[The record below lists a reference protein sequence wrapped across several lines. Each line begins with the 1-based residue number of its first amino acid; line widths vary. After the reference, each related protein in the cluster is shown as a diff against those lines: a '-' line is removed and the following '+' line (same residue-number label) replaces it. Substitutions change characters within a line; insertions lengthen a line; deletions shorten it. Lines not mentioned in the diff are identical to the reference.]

1 MGLIRAELEVA
12 NWSDIHL
19 SKKGIIPKEKIR
31 KMNVKFLVDSGA
43 SMMAINEDVVAQLGL
58 EKVDSR
64 LAEMANGE
72 TIHLDVVGPLELR
85 FGTRRSSVDAMV
97 LPGNSE
103 CLLGAIPMQD
113 LDLVIFE
120 KEEKIMINPEQ
131 PYISKKPLK

>member
-1 MGLIRAELEVA
+1 MGLIRTELEVA

-72 TIHLDVVGPLELR
+72 TIHLDVVGPLDCAL
-85 FGTRRSSVDAMV
+85 A
-97 LPGNSE
+97 
-103 CLLGAIPMQD
+103 
-113 LDLVIFE
+113 LDVAAWMPWYFLE
-120 KEEKIMINPEQ
+120 TQNAYLAQSPCKTWT
-131 PYISKKPLK
+131 

>member
-1 MGLIRAELEVA
+1 MGLIRTELEIA

-19 SKKGIIPKEKIR
+19 SKKGIISKDKIR
-31 KMNVKFLVDSGA
+31 RMNVKFLVDSGA
-43 SMMAINEDVVAQLGL
+43 SMMAINEDIVAQLGL

-64 LAEMANGE
+64 LAERANGE
-72 TIHLDVVGPLELR
+72 TIKLDVVGPLEVR
-85 FGTRRSSVDAMV
+85 FGNRRSSVDAMV

-120 KEEKIMINPEQ
+120 KEERIMINPDQ
-131 PYISKKPLK
+131 PYISKKSLK